1 MHHQIANYLYPR
13 HLNIELYQFRFSR
26 WFWIGQILRDLVV
39 RFVKFCFVSVCVS
52 LAGCAGLVTSPLPS
66 KNLTADYELDG
77 INWQGGGLMV
87 LAFKVFEQDGKV
99 ALCGARSVDRK
110 KKLLGEDLND
120 RAIETISISLEDKTL
135 VSNLR
140 FFNQVPFPG
149 NQANSLKGEAN
160 CVLTTEPWKPEFGI
174 LFQPKLNRGSRNI
187 IVQG

>member
-1 MHHQIANYLYPR
+1 M
-13 HLNIELYQFRFSR
+13 
-26 WFWIGQILRDLVV
+26 